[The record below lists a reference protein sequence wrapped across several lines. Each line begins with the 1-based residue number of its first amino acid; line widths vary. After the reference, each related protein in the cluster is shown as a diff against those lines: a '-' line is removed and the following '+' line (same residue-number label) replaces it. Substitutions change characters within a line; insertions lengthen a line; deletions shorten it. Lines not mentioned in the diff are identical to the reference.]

1 MAIDNVI
8 DPTNCN
14 PYSTA
19 SGDNKRA
26 CPKANMVDIKA
37 EIRRSLL
44 ISFVFSNPDD
54 NYKVLLSEGAKEIWE
69 IDYVKDGELKR
80 AAGKVRNFE
89 YWTNKHIG
97 LSTYSAN
104 GVIQRDEKIVV
115 KFDASIDFKNQ
126 LLSID
131 VRNIRGLKPAGVI
144 EDSELN
150 QDSSANFI
158 KVSKNAY
165 NFLKVAYPKE
175 YATLTKLDNNLNT
188 DDTEYTDYMFDGALA
203 LNELAPLNLAK
214 VKSANYMFR
223 DNQNLTQV
231 QLTTSENLASAKGM
245 FEGCSKLE
253 QVEIKTPGLQN
264 AEAMFKGCQAL
275 KALKLNVGSLTT
287 TKDMFKDA
295 TALSTLRLSGKLNT
309 GLDLTNCPLDEDS
322 VTSVLAAMSDNG
334 PDEDKQVRFRGATV
348 AGNLKAIADGA
359 ARAGWL
365 ISGLTYTA
373 TAEDKHDDKLGKD
386 IVNAY
391 ENGKKEEPK
400 HDEAQP
406 NKPEETHTEQ
416 PANPTTG
423 EEGTHTETPANPQPS
438 TGTTEGENT
447 SVTPAN
453 PTTGEGT
460 HTETPAPSTG
470 TTEETHTEQPANP
483 TNGEGTHTE
492 TPANPQ
498 PSTGETHTEAPSTG
512 NTQPATPTPGNTETT
527 HEGEELDPNF
537 MVDEYNGA
545 TGENK
550 PKPADQTGNTPAA
563 PTTGTEGTPAAPV
576 ASEETHTESPA
587 PAVGTTE
594 ETHTEQPSTGETHT
608 ESPVATT
615 GSETAPVVNT
625 ETHTESPAAPVASE
639 ETHTESPAVTTGS
652 ETTTPVAQPATGE
665 THTETSAAPTTGT
678 EGTPAVTPSTEAS
691 SATTTPVA
699 QPAAPATS
707 ETATPSPAAPPKASE
722 EEEEELDPNLM
733 LDAYNEGAN

>member
-144 EDSELN
+144 EDSELS
-150 QDSSANFI
+150 QDSAANFI

-175 YATLTKLDNNLNT
+175 FATLTKLDNNLNT

-264 AEAMFKGCQAL
+264 AEAMFKGCQSL

-334 PDEDKQVRFRGATV
+334 PDEDKEVRFRSATV

-359 ARAGWL
+359 ARAGWV

-391 ENGKKEEPK
+391 ENGKNEEPK

-406 NKPEETHTEQ
+406 NNPTTGETHIEQ

-423 EEGTHTETPANPQPS
+423 
-438 TGTTEGENT
+438 
-447 SVTPAN
+447 
-453 PTTGEGT
+453 
-460 HTETPAPSTG
+460 
-470 TTEETHTEQPANP
+470 
-483 TNGEGTHTE
+483 
-492 TPANPQ
+492 
-498 PSTGETHTEAPSTG
+498 
-512 NTQPATPTPGNTETT
+512 
-527 HEGEELDPNF
+527 
-537 MVDEYNGA
+537 
-545 TGENK
+545 
-550 PKPADQTGNTPAA
+550 
-563 PTTGTEGTPAAPV
+563 
-576 ASEETHTESPA
+576 
-587 PAVGTTE
+587 E

-608 ESPVATT
+608 ETPSTGTTEGEGSAVTPANPTNGTEGTPAVNTGSETHTEQPSTGTTEQPATGETAHTETPANPTTGNTETGTPAVNT
-615 GSETAPVVNT
+615 GSETAQPAAPTTGETHTEAPSTGTTEQPANPQPSTGNTEHHEDEELDPNFMVDAYNGAAENTPKPADQTGNTPAAPATGNTEQPAAPVVNQPT
-625 ETHTESPAAPVASE
+625 TGETHTESSAVTTGTETAQPAAPTTGTETAPVTNE
-639 ETHTESPAVTTGS
+639 ETHTESPA
-652 ETTTPVAQPATGE
+652 
-665 THTETSAAPTTGT
+665 TTGT
-678 EGTPAVTPSTEAS
+678 EGTPAVTTGTTEETHTEAS
-691 SATTTPVA
+691 SNTTTE
-699 QPAAPATS
+699 QPAAPVANEETHTEVPSTGSTEEAHTESPAPAVTTGS
-707 ETATPSPAAPPKASE
+707 ETAPVARNS
-722 EEEEELDPNLM
+722 
-733 LDAYNEGAN
+733 Y

>member
-144 EDSELN
+144 EDSELS
-150 QDSSANFI
+150 QDSAANFI

-175 YATLTKLDNNLNT
+175 YSTMTKLDNTLNT

-203 LNELAPLNLAK
+203 LNELAPLNMKK

-223 DNQNLTQV
+223 DNQNLRQV
-231 QLTTSENLASAKGM
+231 QLTTSDALASTKGM

-253 QVEIKTPGLQN
+253 QVEISTHGVQN

-275 KALKLNVGSLTT
+275 KALKLDVSSLTT
-287 TKDMFKDA
+287 TKEMFKDT
-295 TALSTLRLSGKLNT
+295 TALSTLRVTGKLNT
-309 GLDLTNCPLDEDS
+309 GVDLSNCPLDQDS
-322 VTSVLAAMSDNG
+322 IASVLAALNDNG
-334 PDEDKQVRFRGATV
+334 PDEDKEVRFRNETV
-348 AGNLKAIADGA
+348 AGTLKATFDGA
-359 ARAGWL
+359 TTAGWV
-365 ISGLTYTA
+365 ISGLTFTE
-373 TAEDKHDDKLGKD
+373 THEDKEDENLGKD
-386 IVNAY
+386 LVDAY
-391 ENGKKEEPK
+391 EDGRDNGPTHEET
-400 HDEAQP
+400 HTETP
-406 NKPEETHTEQ
+406 NNSETHTEQ
-416 PANPTTG
+416 PATPGTTETHETSTVTPVEPTH
-423 EEGTHTETPANPQPS
+423 EETHTEAPAPSTEEHHEATPS
-438 TGTTEGENT
+438 TGETT
-447 SVTPAN
+447 VT
-453 PTTGEGT
+453 
-460 HTETPAPSTG
+460 TG
-470 TTEETHTEQPANP
+470 TTEETHNVEPA
-483 TNGEGTHTE
+483 H
-492 TPANPQ
+492 
-498 PSTGETHTEAPSTG
+498 
-512 NTQPATPTPGNTETT
+512 
-527 HEGEELDPNF
+527 
-537 MVDEYNGA
+537 
-545 TGENK
+545 
-550 PKPADQTGNTPAA
+550 
-563 PTTGTEGTPAAPV
+563 
-576 ASEETHTESPA
+576 EETHTETAPATPSTSESTVTTEHPATTGETEAHNAEPAHEEAHTEAPATTGETVTVTPSTSETTVTPA
-587 PAVGTTE
+587 PATHEEATVATPSTETTTVTTPETAPVAGTTE
-594 ETHTEQPSTGETHT
+594 ETHTAE
-608 ESPVATT
+608 
-615 GSETAPVVNT
+615 
-625 ETHTESPAAPVASE
+625 PAHE
-639 ETHTESPAVTTGS
+639 ETHTEA
-652 ETTTPVAQPATGE
+652 TP
-665 THTETSAAPTTGT
+665 
-678 EGTPAVTPSTEAS
+678 
-691 SATTTPVA
+691 A
-699 QPAAPATS
+699 QPAAPATTENTAS
-707 ETATPSPAAPPKASE
+707 STATNSE
-722 EEEEELDPNLM
+722 NEEELDPNMM

>member
-144 EDSELN
+144 EDSELK
-150 QDSSANFI
+150 QDSEANFI

-175 YATLTKLDNNLNT
+175 YSTMTKLDNTLNT

-203 LNELAPLNLAK
+203 LNELAPLNMKK

-223 DNQNLTQV
+223 DNQNLRQV
-231 QLTTSENLASAKGM
+231 QLTTSDALASTKGM

-253 QVEIKTPGLQN
+253 QVEISTHGVQN

-275 KALKLNVGSLTT
+275 KALKLDVSSLTT
-287 TKDMFKDA
+287 TKEMFKDA
-295 TALSTLRLSGKLNT
+295 TALGTLRFTGKLNT
-309 GLDLTNCPLDEDS
+309 GIDLTNCPLDQDS
-322 VTSVLAAMSDNG
+322 IASVLNSLNDNG
-334 PDEDKQVRFRGATV
+334 PDEDKEVRFRNETV
-348 AGNLKAIADGA
+348 AGTLKATFDGA
-359 ARAGWL
+359 TTAGWV
-365 ISGLTYTA
+365 ISGLTFTETHA
-373 TAEDKHDDKLGKD
+373 DKEDENLGKD
-386 IVNAY
+386 LVDAY
-391 ENGKKEEPK
+391 EDGRDNGPT
-400 HDEAQP
+400 H
-406 NKPEETHTEQ
+406 EETHTEV
-416 PANPTTG
+416 
-423 EEGTHTETPANPQPS
+423 TPAPEEHHEATPS
-438 TGTTEGENT
+438 TGETT
-447 SVTPAN
+447 VTPA
-453 PTTGEGT
+453 PATHEEAHTEQPAAPATEEHHEATPSTGET
-460 HTETPAPSTG
+460 TVTTG
-470 TTEETHTEQPANP
+470 TTEETHTAEPAH
-483 TNGEGTHTE
+483 EEAHTE
-492 TPANPQ
+492 TAPAT
-498 PSTGETHTEAPSTG
+498 PSTSESTVTTEHPATTGETETHTAEPAHEETHTEAP
-512 NTQPATPTPGNTETT
+512 AT
-527 HEGEELDPNF
+527 
-537 MVDEYNGA
+537 
-545 TGENK
+545 TGETV
-550 PKPADQTGNTPAA
+550 AVTPS
-563 PTTGTEGTPAAPV
+563 T
-576 ASEETHTESPA
+576 SETHTEQPA
-587 PAVGTTE
+587 PVTHEETTVATTTPAATPSTGETTTVTTPETAPVAGTTE
-594 ETHTEQPSTGETHT
+594 ETHTAE
-608 ESPVATT
+608 
-615 GSETAPVVNT
+615 
-625 ETHTESPAAPVASE
+625 PAHE
-639 ETHTESPAVTTGS
+639 ETHTEA
-652 ETTTPVAQPATGE
+652 TP
-665 THTETSAAPTTGT
+665 
-678 EGTPAVTPSTEAS
+678 
-691 SATTTPVA
+691 A
-699 QPAAPATS
+699 QPAAPATTENTASSTAANS
-707 ETATPSPAAPPKASE
+707 ES
-722 EEEEELDPNLM
+722 EEELDPNMM

>member
-144 EDSELN
+144 EDSELS
-150 QDSSANFI
+150 QDSAANFI

-175 YATLTKLDNNLNT
+175 YSTMTKLDNTLNT

-203 LNELAPLNLAK
+203 LNELAPLNLKK

-223 DNQNLTQV
+223 DNQNLRQI
-231 QLTTSENLASAKGM
+231 QLTTSDALASTKGM

-253 QVEIKTPGLQN
+253 QVEISTHGVQN

-275 KALKLNVGSLTT
+275 KALKLDVSSLTT
-287 TKDMFKDA
+287 TKEMFKDA
-295 TALSTLRLSGKLNT
+295 TALATLRFTGKLNT
-309 GLDLTNCPLDEDS
+309 GLDLSNCPLDQDS
-322 VTSVLAAMSDNG
+322 IASVLNSLNDNG
-334 PDEDKQVRFRGATV
+334 PDEDKEVRFRNETV
-348 AGNLKAIADGA
+348 AGTLKATFDGA
-359 ARAGWL
+359 TTAGWV
-365 ISGLTYTA
+365 ISGLTFTETHA
-373 TAEDKHDDKLGKD
+373 DKEDENLGKD
-386 IVNAY
+386 LVDAY
-391 ENGKKEEPK
+391 EDGRDNGPTHEET
-400 HDEAQP
+400 HTETP
-406 NKPEETHTEQ
+406 NNSETHTEQ
-416 PANPTTG
+416 PATPGTTETHETSTVTPVEPTH
-423 EEGTHTETPANPQPS
+423 EETHTAEPTHEETHTEVTPAPEEHHEATPS
-438 TGTTEGENT
+438 TGETT
-447 SVTPAN
+447 VT
-453 PTTGEGT
+453 
-460 HTETPAPSTG
+460 TG
-470 TTEETHTEQPANP
+470 TTEETHNVEPA
-483 TNGEGTHTE
+483 H
-492 TPANPQ
+492 
-498 PSTGETHTEAPSTG
+498 
-512 NTQPATPTPGNTETT
+512 
-527 HEGEELDPNF
+527 
-537 MVDEYNGA
+537 
-545 TGENK
+545 
-550 PKPADQTGNTPAA
+550 
-563 PTTGTEGTPAAPV
+563 
-576 ASEETHTESPA
+576 EETHTETAPATPSTSESTVTTEHPATTGETEAHTAEPAHEETHTEVTPA
-587 PAVGTTE
+587 PATTGE
-594 ETHTEQPSTGETHT
+594 TVTVTPSTSETHTEQP
-608 ESPVATT
+608 
-615 GSETAPVVNT
+615 APVT
-625 ETHTESPAAPVASE
+625 HEETTVASTTPAATPS
-639 ETHTESPAVTTGS
+639 T
-652 ETTTPVAQPATGE
+652 ETTTVTTPE
-665 THTETSAAPTTGT
+665 TAPTTG
-678 EGTPAVTPSTEAS
+678 ATEAHTE
-691 SATTTPVA
+691 ATPV
-699 QPAAPATS
+699 QPAAPATTGNTAS
-707 ETATPSPAAPPKASE
+707 STATNSE
-722 EEEEELDPNLM
+722 SEEELDPNMM

>member
-144 EDSELN
+144 EDSELS
-150 QDSSANFI
+150 QDSAANFI

-175 YATLTKLDNNLNT
+175 YSTMTKLDNTLNT

-203 LNELAPLNLAK
+203 LNELAPLNMKK

-223 DNQNLTQV
+223 DNQNLRQV
-231 QLTTSENLASAKGM
+231 QLTTSDALASTKGM

-253 QVEIKTPGLQN
+253 QVEISTHGVQN

-275 KALKLNVGSLTT
+275 KALKLDVSSLTT
-287 TKDMFKDA
+287 TKEMFKDT
-295 TALSTLRLSGKLNT
+295 TALATLRVTGKLNT
-309 GLDLTNCPLDEDS
+309 GIDLTNCPLDQDS
-322 VTSVLAAMSDNG
+322 IASVLNSLNDNG
-334 PDEDKQVRFRGATV
+334 PDEDKEVRFRNETV
-348 AGNLKAIADGA
+348 AGTLKATFDGA
-359 ARAGWL
+359 TTAGWV
-365 ISGLTYTA
+365 ISGLTFTETHA
-373 TAEDKHDDKLGKD
+373 DKEDENLGKD
-386 IVNAY
+386 LVDAY
-391 ENGKKEEPK
+391 EDGRDNGPTHEETHTETPNNSET
-400 HDEAQP
+400 HTEQPATPGTTETHETSTVTPVEPAHEETHTAEPTHEETHTEVTPAPSTEEHHEATP
-406 NKPEETHTEQ
+406 STGETTVTTGTTEETHTAEPAHEETHTETAPATPSTSESTVTPAPTHEETHTEQ
-416 PANPTTG
+416 PATTG
-423 EEGTHTETPANPQPS
+423 ETETHTAEPTHEETHTEAPATTGETVAVTPS
-438 TGTTEGENT
+438 TSETT
-447 SVTPAN
+447 VTPAPATHEEATVATTT
-453 PTTGEGT
+453 PTATPS
-460 HTETPAPSTG
+460 TETTTVTTPETVPTAG
-470 TTEETHTEQPANP
+470 TTEETHTA
-483 TNGEGTHTE
+483 
-492 TPANPQ
+492 
-498 PSTGETHTEAPSTG
+498 APVTTG
-512 NTQPATPTPGNTETT
+512 NTASSTATN
-527 HEGEELDPNF
+527 
-537 MVDEYNGA
+537 
-545 TGENK
+545 
-550 PKPADQTGNTPAA
+550 
-563 PTTGTEGTPAAPV
+563 
-576 ASEETHTESPA
+576 
-587 PAVGTTE
+587 
-594 ETHTEQPSTGETHT
+594 
-608 ESPVATT
+608 
-615 GSETAPVVNT
+615 SET
-625 ETHTESPAAPVASE
+625 
-639 ETHTESPAVTTGS
+639 
-652 ETTTPVAQPATGE
+652 
-665 THTETSAAPTTGT
+665 
-678 EGTPAVTPSTEAS
+678 
-691 SATTTPVA
+691 
-699 QPAAPATS
+699 
-707 ETATPSPAAPPKASE
+707 
-722 EEEEELDPNLM
+722 EEELDPNMM

>member
-144 EDSELN
+144 EDSELS
-150 QDSSANFI
+150 QDSAANFI

-175 YATLTKLDNNLNT
+175 YSTMTKLDNTLNT

-203 LNELAPLNLAK
+203 LNELAPLNMKK

-223 DNQNLTQV
+223 DNQNLRQV
-231 QLTTSENLASAKGM
+231 QLTTSDALASTKGM

-253 QVEIKTPGLQN
+253 QVEISTHGVQN

-275 KALKLNVGSLTT
+275 KALKLDVSSLTT
-287 TKDMFKDA
+287 TKEMFKDT
-295 TALSTLRLSGKLNT
+295 TALGTLRVTGKLNT
-309 GLDLTNCPLDEDS
+309 GIDLSNCPLDQDS
-322 VTSVLAAMSDNG
+322 IASVLNSLNDNG
-334 PDEDKQVRFRGATV
+334 PDEDKEVRFRNETV
-348 AGNLKAIADGA
+348 AGTLKATFDGA
-359 ARAGWL
+359 TTAGWV
-365 ISGLTYTA
+365 ISGLTFTETHA
-373 TAEDKHDDKLGKD
+373 DKEDENLGKD
-386 IVNAY
+386 LVDAY
-391 ENGKKEEPK
+391 EDGRDNGPTHEET
-400 HDEAQP
+400 HTETP
-406 NKPEETHTEQ
+406 NNSETHTEQ
-416 PANPTTG
+416 PATPGTTETHETSTVTPVEPAHEETHTAEPTHEETHTEAPATTG
-423 EEGTHTETPANPQPS
+423 ETVAVTPSTSETHTEQPAPATHEETTVATTTPAATPS
-438 TGTTEGENT
+438 TETTT
-447 SVTPAN
+447 VTTP
-453 PTTGEGT
+453 
-460 HTETPAPSTG
+460 ETAPVAG
-470 TTEETHTEQPANP
+470 TTEETHTAELAH
-483 TNGEGTHTE
+483 E
-492 TPANPQ
+492 
-498 PSTGETHTEAPSTG
+498 ETHTEA
-512 NTQPATPTPGNTETT
+512 TPT
-527 HEGEELDPNF
+527 
-537 MVDEYNGA
+537 
-545 TGENK
+545 
-550 PKPADQTGNTPAA
+550 
-563 PTTGTEGTPAAPV
+563 
-576 ASEETHTESPA
+576 
-587 PAVGTTE
+587 
-594 ETHTEQPSTGETHT
+594 
-608 ESPVATT
+608 
-615 GSETAPVVNT
+615 
-625 ETHTESPAAPVASE
+625 
-639 ETHTESPAVTTGS
+639 
-652 ETTTPVAQPATGE
+652 
-665 THTETSAAPTTGT
+665 
-678 EGTPAVTPSTEAS
+678 
-691 SATTTPVA
+691 
-699 QPAAPATS
+699 QPAAPATTENTAS
-707 ETATPSPAAPPKASE
+707 STATNSE
-722 EEEEELDPNLM
+722 SEEELDPNMM

>member
-144 EDSELN
+144 EDSELS
-150 QDSSANFI
+150 QDSAANFI

-175 YATLTKLDNNLNT
+175 YSTMTKLDNTLNT

-203 LNELAPLNLAK
+203 LNELAPLNMKK

-223 DNQNLTQV
+223 DNQNLRQV
-231 QLTTSENLASAKGM
+231 QLTTSDVLASTKGM

-253 QVEIKTPGLQN
+253 QVEINTHGVQN

-275 KALKLNVGSLTT
+275 KALKLDVSSLTT
-287 TKDMFKDA
+287 TKEMFKDT
-295 TALSTLRLSGKLNT
+295 TALGTLRFTGKLNT
-309 GLDLTNCPLDEDS
+309 GLDLTNCPLDQDS
-322 VTSVLAAMSDNG
+322 IASVLNSLNDNG
-334 PDEDKQVRFRGATV
+334 PDEDKEVRFRNETV
-348 AGNLKAIADGA
+348 AGTLKATFDGA
-359 ARAGWL
+359 TTAGWV
-365 ISGLTYTA
+365 ISGLTFTETHA
-373 TAEDKHDDKLGKD
+373 DKEDENLGKD
-386 IVNAY
+386 LVDAY
-391 ENGKKEEPK
+391 EDGRDNGPTHEET
-400 HDEAQP
+400 HTETP
-406 NKPEETHTEQ
+406 NNSETHTEQ
-416 PANPTTG
+416 PA
-423 EEGTHTETPANPQPS
+423 TP
-438 TGTTEGENT
+438 GTTETHET
-447 SVTPAN
+447 STVTPVE
-453 PTTGEGT
+453 PTHEETHTAEPTHEET
-460 HTETPAPSTG
+460 HTETPAPSTEEHHEATPSTGETTVTPAPATHEEAHTEQPAAPATEEHHEATPSTGETTVTTG
-470 TTEETHTEQPANP
+470 TTEETHTAEP
-483 TNGEGTHTE
+483 THEETHTE
-492 TPANPQ
+492 VTPAPAT
-498 PSTGETHTEAPSTG
+498 TGETHTAE
-512 NTQPATPTPGNTETT
+512 PA
-527 HEGEELDPNF
+527 H
-537 MVDEYNGA
+537 
-545 TGENK
+545 
-550 PKPADQTGNTPAA
+550 
-563 PTTGTEGTPAAPV
+563 
-576 ASEETHTESPA
+576 EETHTE
-587 PAVGTTE
+587 
-594 ETHTEQPSTGETHT
+594 
-608 ESPVATT
+608 AT
-615 GSETAPVVNT
+615 P
-625 ETHTESPAAPVASE
+625 
-639 ETHTESPAVTTGS
+639 
-652 ETTTPVAQPATGE
+652 
-665 THTETSAAPTTGT
+665 
-678 EGTPAVTPSTEAS
+678 
-691 SATTTPVA
+691 A
-699 QPAAPATS
+699 QPAAPATTGNTASSTATNS
-707 ETATPSPAAPPKASE
+707 ET
-722 EEEEELDPNLM
+722 EEELDPNMM

>member
-144 EDSELN
+144 EDSELK
-150 QDSSANFI
+150 QDSEANFI

-175 YATLTKLDNNLNT
+175 YSTMTKLDNTLNT

-203 LNELAPLNLAK
+203 LNELAPLNMKK

-223 DNQNLTQV
+223 DNQNLRQV
-231 QLTTSENLASAKGM
+231 QLTTSDALASTKGM

-253 QVEIKTPGLQN
+253 QVEISTPGVQN

-275 KALKLNVGSLTT
+275 KALKLDVSSLTT
-287 TKDMFKDA
+287 TKEMFKDA
-295 TALSTLRLSGKLNT
+295 TALATLRVTGKLNT
-309 GLDLTNCPLDEDS
+309 GIDLTNCPLDQDS
-322 VTSVLAAMSDNG
+322 IASVLNSLNDNG
-334 PDEDKQVRFRGATV
+334 PDEDKEVRFRNETV
-348 AGNLKAIADGA
+348 AGTLKATFDGA
-359 ARAGWL
+359 TTAGWV
-365 ISGLTYTA
+365 ISGLTFTETHA
-373 TAEDKHDDKLGKD
+373 DKEDENLGKD
-386 IVNAY
+386 LVDAY
-391 ENGKKEEPK
+391 EDGRDNGPTHEET
-400 HDEAQP
+400 HTETP
-406 NKPEETHTEQ
+406 NNSETHTEQ
-416 PANPTTG
+416 PA
-423 EEGTHTETPANPQPS
+423 TP
-438 TGTTEGENT
+438 GTTETHET
-447 SVTPAN
+447 STVTPA
-453 PTTGEGT
+453 E
-460 HTETPAPSTG
+460 PAH
-470 TTEETHTEQPANP
+470 E
-483 TNGEGTHTE
+483 
-492 TPANPQ
+492 
-498 PSTGETHTEAPSTG
+498 ETHTEAPST
-512 NTQPATPTPGNTETT
+512 
-527 HEGEELDPNF
+527 
-537 MVDEYNGA
+537 
-545 TGENK
+545 
-550 PKPADQTGNTPAA
+550 
-563 PTTGTEGTPAAPV
+563 
-576 ASEETHTESPA
+576 SETHTEQPAATGTTEEHHETTPSTSETTVTPA
-587 PAVGTTE
+587 PATGETTGTTETHTEATPAQPATGETVTVTPSTSETTVTPAPATHEETTVATTTPAATPSTETTTVTTPETAPVAGTTE
-594 ETHTEQPSTGETHT
+594 ETHTAE
-608 ESPVATT
+608 
-615 GSETAPVVNT
+615 
-625 ETHTESPAAPVASE
+625 PAHE
-639 ETHTESPAVTTGS
+639 ETHTEA
-652 ETTTPVAQPATGE
+652 TP
-665 THTETSAAPTTGT
+665 
-678 EGTPAVTPSTEAS
+678 
-691 SATTTPVA
+691 A
-699 QPAAPATS
+699 QPAAPATTGNTASSTATNS
-707 ETATPSPAAPPKASE
+707 ET
-722 EEEEELDPNLM
+722 EEELDPNMM

>member
-144 EDSELN
+144 EDSELS
-150 QDSSANFI
+150 QDSAANFI

-175 YATLTKLDNNLNT
+175 YSTMTKLDNTLNT

-203 LNELAPLNLAK
+203 LNELAPLNMKK

-223 DNQNLTQV
+223 DNQNLRQV
-231 QLTTSENLASAKGM
+231 QLTTSDALASTKGM

-253 QVEIKTPGLQN
+253 QVEISTHGVQN

-275 KALKLNVGSLTT
+275 KALKLDVSSLTT
-287 TKDMFKDA
+287 TKEMFKDT
-295 TALSTLRLSGKLNT
+295 TALGTLRFTGKLNT
-309 GLDLTNCPLDEDS
+309 GIDLSNCPLDQDS
-322 VTSVLAAMSDNG
+322 IASVLNSLNDNG
-334 PDEDKQVRFRGATV
+334 PDEDKEVRFRNETV
-348 AGNLKAIADGA
+348 AGTLKATFDGA
-359 ARAGWL
+359 TTAGWV
-365 ISGLTYTA
+365 ISGLTFTETHA
-373 TAEDKHDDKLGKD
+373 DKEDENLGKD
-386 IVNAY
+386 LVDAY
-391 ENGKKEEPK
+391 EDGRDNGPT
-400 HDEAQP
+400 H
-406 NKPEETHTEQ
+406 EETHTET
-416 PANPTTG
+416 PNNS
-423 EEGTHTETPANPQPS
+423 ETHTEPPAT
-438 TGTTEGENT
+438 TGTTETHET
-447 SVTPAN
+447 STVTPVEPTHEETHTEVTPA
-453 PTTGEGT
+453 PEEHHEATPSTSETTV
-460 HTETPAPSTG
+460 TPAPATHEEAHTEQPAAPATEEHHEATPSTGETTVTTG
-470 TTEETHTEQPANP
+470 TTEETHTAEPAH
-483 TNGEGTHTE
+483 EETHTE
-492 TPANPQ
+492 TAPVT
-498 PSTGETHTEAPSTG
+498 PSTSESTVTTEHPATTSETETHTAEPTHEETHTEAPATTGETVTVTPSTSE
-512 NTQPATPTPGNTETT
+512 TTVTPAPATHEEPTVATTTPAATPSTETT
-527 HEGEELDPNF
+527 T
-537 MVDEYNGA
+537 V
-545 TGENK
+545 T
-550 PKPADQTGNTPAA
+550 TPE
-563 PTTGTEGTPAAPV
+563 TAPV
-576 ASEETHTESPA
+576 A
-587 PAVGTTE
+587 GTTE
-594 ETHTEQPSTGETHT
+594 ETHTAE
-608 ESPVATT
+608 
-615 GSETAPVVNT
+615 
-625 ETHTESPAAPVASE
+625 PAHE
-639 ETHTESPAVTTGS
+639 ETP
-652 ETTTPVAQPATGE
+652 AQPAT
-665 THTETSAAPTTGT
+665 TGNT
-678 EGTPAVTPSTEAS
+678 AS
-691 SATTTPVA
+691 S
-699 QPAAPATS
+699 
-707 ETATPSPAAPPKASE
+707 TATNSE
-722 EEEEELDPNLM
+722 SEEELDPNMM

>member
-144 EDSELN
+144 EDSELK
-150 QDSSANFI
+150 QDSAANFI

-175 YATLTKLDNNLNT
+175 YSTMTKLDNTLNT

-203 LNELAPLNLAK
+203 LNELAPLNMKK

-223 DNQNLTQV
+223 DNQNLRQV
-231 QLTTSENLASAKGM
+231 QLTTSDALASTKGM

-253 QVEIKTPGLQN
+253 QVEISTHGVQN

-275 KALKLNVGSLTT
+275 KALKLDVSSLTT
-287 TKDMFKDA
+287 TKEMFKDA
-295 TALSTLRLSGKLNT
+295 TALATLRFTGKLNT
-309 GLDLTNCPLDEDS
+309 GLDLTNCPLDQDS
-322 VTSVLAAMSDNG
+322 IASVLNSLNDNG
-334 PDEDKQVRFRGATV
+334 PDEDKEVRFRNETV
-348 AGNLKAIADGA
+348 AGTLKATFDGA
-359 ARAGWL
+359 TTAGWV
-365 ISGLTYTA
+365 ISGLTFTETHA
-373 TAEDKHDDKLGKD
+373 DKEDENLGKD
-386 IVNAY
+386 LVDAY
-391 ENGKKEEPK
+391 EDGRDNGPTHEET
-400 HDEAQP
+400 HTETP
-406 NKPEETHTEQ
+406 NNSETHTEQ
-416 PANPTTG
+416 PATPGTTETHETSTVNPAEPAH
-423 EEGTHTETPANPQPS
+423 EETHTEVN
-438 TGTTEGENT
+438 
-447 SVTPAN
+447 
-453 PTTGEGT
+453 
-460 HTETPAPSTG
+460 PAP
-470 TTEETHTEQPANP
+470 ETHTEQPAAP
-483 TNGEGTHTE
+483 TTGETTGTTE
-492 TPANPQ
+492 EHHEAEPTHE
-498 PSTGETHTEAPSTG
+498 ETHTEAPSTSE
-512 NTQPATPTPGNTETT
+512 TTITPAQPATGEGTTTEQ
-527 HEGEELDPNF
+527 PA
-537 MVDEYNGA
+537 A
-545 TGENK
+545 TGTTEEHHEAN
-550 PKPADQTGNTPAA
+550 PSTSETVTPA
-563 PTTGTEGTPAAPV
+563 PTTGETTGTT
-576 ASEETHTESPA
+576 ETHTETTPA
-587 PAVGTTE
+587 QPTTGETVAVTPSTSETVTPAHATHEETTVASTTPAATPSTETTTVTTPETAPVAGTTE
-594 ETHTEQPSTGETHT
+594 ETHTAE
-608 ESPVATT
+608 
-615 GSETAPVVNT
+615 
-625 ETHTESPAAPVASE
+625 PAHE
-639 ETHTESPAVTTGS
+639 ETHTE
-652 ETTTPVAQPATGE
+652 
-665 THTETSAAPTTGT
+665 
-678 EGTPAVTPSTEAS
+678 VTP
-691 SATTTPVA
+691 A
-699 QPAAPATS
+699 QPAAPATTGNTASSTATNS
-707 ETATPSPAAPPKASE
+707 ET
-722 EEEEELDPNLM
+722 EEELDPNMM

>member
-144 EDSELN
+144 EDSELS
-150 QDSSANFI
+150 QDSAANFI

-175 YATLTKLDNNLNT
+175 YSTMTKLDNTLNT

-203 LNELAPLNLAK
+203 LNELAPLNMKK

-223 DNQNLTQV
+223 DNQNLRQV
-231 QLTTSENLASAKGM
+231 QLTTSDALASTKGM

-253 QVEIKTPGLQN
+253 QVEISTHGVQN

-275 KALKLNVGSLTT
+275 KALKLDVSSLTT
-287 TKDMFKDA
+287 TKEMFKDA
-295 TALSTLRLSGKLNT
+295 TALATLRVTGKLNT
-309 GLDLTNCPLDEDS
+309 GIDLSNCPLDQDS
-322 VTSVLAAMSDNG
+322 IASVLNSLNDNG
-334 PDEDKQVRFRGATV
+334 PDEDKEVRFRNETV
-348 AGNLKAIADGA
+348 AGTLKATFDGA
-359 ARAGWL
+359 TTAGWV
-365 ISGLTYTA
+365 ISGLTFTETHA
-373 TAEDKHDDKLGKD
+373 DKEDENLGKD
-386 IVNAY
+386 LVDAY
-391 ENGKKEEPK
+391 EDGRDNGPTHEET
-400 HDEAQP
+400 HTETP
-406 NKPEETHTEQ
+406 NNSETHTEQ
-416 PANPTTG
+416 PATPGTTETHETSTVTPVEPAH
-423 EEGTHTETPANPQPS
+423 EETHTAEPTHEEAHTEQPAAPATEEHHEATPS
-438 TGTTEGENT
+438 TGETT
-447 SVTPAN
+447 VTPA
-453 PTTGEGT
+453 PATHEEAHTEQPAAPATEEHHEATPSTGET
-460 HTETPAPSTG
+460 TVTTG
-470 TTEETHTEQPANP
+470 TTEETHTAEP
-483 TNGEGTHTE
+483 THEEAHTE
-492 TPANPQ
+492 TAPAT
-498 PSTGETHTEAPSTG
+498 PSTSESTVTTEHPATTGETEAHTAE
-512 NTQPATPTPGNTETT
+512 PA
-527 HEGEELDPNF
+527 H
-537 MVDEYNGA
+537 
-545 TGENK
+545 
-550 PKPADQTGNTPAA
+550 
-563 PTTGTEGTPAAPV
+563 
-576 ASEETHTESPA
+576 EETHTE
-587 PAVGTTE
+587 
-594 ETHTEQPSTGETHT
+594 
-608 ESPVATT
+608 
-615 GSETAPVVNT
+615 
-625 ETHTESPAAPVASE
+625 
-639 ETHTESPAVTTGS
+639 
-652 ETTTPVAQPATGE
+652 
-665 THTETSAAPTTGT
+665 
-678 EGTPAVTPSTEAS
+678 VTPT
-691 SATTTPVA
+691 
-699 QPAAPATS
+699 QLAAPATTGNTAS
-707 ETATPSPAAPPKASE
+707 STATNSE
-722 EEEEELDPNLM
+722 SEEELDPNMM

>member
-144 EDSELN
+144 EDSELS
-150 QDSSANFI
+150 QDSAANFI

-175 YATLTKLDNNLNT
+175 YSTMTKLDNTLNT

-203 LNELAPLNLAK
+203 LNELAPLNMKK

-223 DNQNLTQV
+223 DNQNLRQV
-231 QLTTSENLASAKGM
+231 QLTTSDALASTKGM

-253 QVEIKTPGLQN
+253 QVEISTHGVQN

-275 KALKLNVGSLTT
+275 KALKLDVSSLTT
-287 TKDMFKDA
+287 TKEMFKDT
-295 TALSTLRLSGKLNT
+295 TALGTLRFTGKLNT
-309 GLDLTNCPLDEDS
+309 GLDLSNCPLDQDS
-322 VTSVLAAMSDNG
+322 IASVLNSLNDNG
-334 PDEDKQVRFRGATV
+334 PDEDKEVRFRNETV
-348 AGNLKAIADGA
+348 AGTLKATFDGA
-359 ARAGWL
+359 TTAGWV
-365 ISGLTYTA
+365 ISGLTFTETHA
-373 TAEDKHDDKLGKD
+373 DKEDENLGKD
-386 IVNAY
+386 LVDAY
-391 ENGKKEEPK
+391 EDGRDNGPTHEET
-400 HDEAQP
+400 HTETP
-406 NKPEETHTEQ
+406 NNSETHTEQ
-416 PANPTTG
+416 PATPGTTETHETSTVTPVEPAH
-423 EEGTHTETPANPQPS
+423 EEAHTEQPAAPATEEHHEATPS
-438 TGTTEGENT
+438 TGETT
-447 SVTPAN
+447 VT
-453 PTTGEGT
+453 
-460 HTETPAPSTG
+460 TG
-470 TTEETHTEQPANP
+470 TTEETHTAEPAH
-483 TNGEGTHTE
+483 EEAHTE
-492 TPANPQ
+492 TAPAT
-498 PSTGETHTEAPSTG
+498 PSTSESTVTTEHPATTGETEAHTAEPTHEETHTEAP
-512 NTQPATPTPGNTETT
+512 AT
-527 HEGEELDPNF
+527 
-537 MVDEYNGA
+537 
-545 TGENK
+545 TGETV
-550 PKPADQTGNTPAA
+550 AVTPS
-563 PTTGTEGTPAAPV
+563 T
-576 ASEETHTESPA
+576 SETHTEQPA
-587 PAVGTTE
+587 PATHEEATVATTTPAATPSTETTTVTTPETAPVAGTTE
-594 ETHTEQPSTGETHT
+594 ETHTAE
-608 ESPVATT
+608 
-615 GSETAPVVNT
+615 
-625 ETHTESPAAPVASE
+625 PAHE
-639 ETHTESPAVTTGS
+639 ETHTE
-652 ETTTPVAQPATGE
+652 
-665 THTETSAAPTTGT
+665 
-678 EGTPAVTPSTEAS
+678 VTP
-691 SATTTPVA
+691 A
-699 QPAAPATS
+699 QPAAPATTENTAS
-707 ETATPSPAAPPKASE
+707 STATNSE
-722 EEEEELDPNLM
+722 SEEELDPNMM

>member
-144 EDSELN
+144 EDSELS
-150 QDSSANFI
+150 QDSAANFI

-175 YATLTKLDNNLNT
+175 YSTMTKLDNTLNT

-203 LNELAPLNLAK
+203 LNELAPLNMKK

-223 DNQNLTQV
+223 DNQNLRQV
-231 QLTTSENLASAKGM
+231 QLTTSDALASTKGM

-253 QVEIKTPGLQN
+253 QVEISTHGVQN

-275 KALKLNVGSLTT
+275 KALKLDVSSLTT
-287 TKDMFKDA
+287 TKEMFKDT
-295 TALSTLRLSGKLNT
+295 TALGTLRVTGKLNT
-309 GLDLTNCPLDEDS
+309 GVDLSNCPLDQDS
-322 VTSVLAAMSDNG
+322 ITSVLAALNDNG
-334 PDEDKQVRFRGATV
+334 PDEDKEVRFRNETV
-348 AGNLKAIADGA
+348 AGTLKATFDGA
-359 ARAGWL
+359 TTAGWV
-365 ISGLTYTA
+365 ISGLTFTE
-373 TAEDKHDDKLGKD
+373 THEDKEDENLGKD
-386 IVNAY
+386 LVDAY
-391 ENGKKEEPK
+391 EDGRDNGPTHEET
-400 HDEAQP
+400 HTETP
-406 NKPEETHTEQ
+406 NNSETHTEQ
-416 PANPTTG
+416 PATPGTTETHETSTVTPVEPTH
-423 EEGTHTETPANPQPS
+423 EETHTEAPAPSTEEHHESTPS
-438 TGTTEGENT
+438 TGETT
-447 SVTPAN
+447 VT
-453 PTTGEGT
+453 
-460 HTETPAPSTG
+460 TG
-470 TTEETHTEQPANP
+470 TTEETHTAEPAH
-483 TNGEGTHTE
+483 EETHTE
-492 TPANPQ
+492 TAPAT
-498 PSTGETHTEAPSTG
+498 PSTGESTVTTEHPATTGETEAHTAEPTHEETHTEAT
-512 NTQPATPTPGNTETT
+512 
-527 HEGEELDPNF
+527 
-537 MVDEYNGA
+537 
-545 TGENK
+545 
-550 PKPADQTGNTPAA
+550 
-563 PTTGTEGTPAAPV
+563 
-576 ASEETHTESPA
+576 PA
-587 PAVGTTE
+587 PATTGE
-594 ETHTEQPSTGETHT
+594 TVTVTPSTSETHTEQPAPATHEEST
-608 ESPVATT
+608 VATT
-615 GSETAPVVNT
+615 TPAATPSTETTTVTTHETA
-625 ETHTESPAAPVASE
+625 HE
-639 ETHTESPAVTTGS
+639 ETHTEA
-652 ETTTPVAQPATGE
+652 TP
-665 THTETSAAPTTGT
+665 
-678 EGTPAVTPSTEAS
+678 
-691 SATTTPVA
+691 A
-699 QPAAPATS
+699 QPAAPATTGNTAS
-707 ETATPSPAAPPKASE
+707 STATNSE
-722 EEEEELDPNLM
+722 SEEELDPNMM

>member
-144 EDSELN
+144 EDSELK
-150 QDSSANFI
+150 QDSAANFI

-175 YATLTKLDNNLNT
+175 YATMTKLDNTLNT

-203 LNELAPLNLAK
+203 LNELAPLNLKK

-223 DNQNLTQV
+223 DNQNLRQV
-231 QLTTSENLASAKGM
+231 QLTTSDALASTKGM

-253 QVEIKTPGLQN
+253 QVEISTHGVQN

-275 KALKLNVGSLTT
+275 KALKLDVSSLTT
-287 TKDMFKDA
+287 TKEMFKDT
-295 TALSTLRLSGKLNT
+295 TALGTLRFTGKLNT
-309 GLDLTNCPLDEDS
+309 GLDLTNCPLDQDS
-322 VTSVLAAMSDNG
+322 IASVLNSLNDNG
-334 PDEDKQVRFRGATV
+334 PDEDKEVRFRNETV
-348 AGNLKAIADGA
+348 AGTLKATFDGA
-359 ARAGWL
+359 TTAGWV
-365 ISGLTYTA
+365 ISGLTFTETHA
-373 TAEDKHDDKLGKD
+373 DKEDENLGKD
-386 IVNAY
+386 LVDAY
-391 ENGKKEEPK
+391 EDGRDNGPTHEET
-400 HDEAQP
+400 HTETP
-406 NKPEETHTEQ
+406 NNSETHTEQ
-416 PANPTTG
+416 PATPGTTETHETSTVTPVEPTH
-423 EEGTHTETPANPQPS
+423 EETHTEAPAPSTEEHHEATPS
-438 TGTTEGENT
+438 TGETT
-447 SVTPAN
+447 VT
-453 PTTGEGT
+453 
-460 HTETPAPSTG
+460 TG
-470 TTEETHTEQPANP
+470 TTEETHNVEPA
-483 TNGEGTHTE
+483 H
-492 TPANPQ
+492 
-498 PSTGETHTEAPSTG
+498 
-512 NTQPATPTPGNTETT
+512 
-527 HEGEELDPNF
+527 
-537 MVDEYNGA
+537 
-545 TGENK
+545 
-550 PKPADQTGNTPAA
+550 
-563 PTTGTEGTPAAPV
+563 
-576 ASEETHTESPA
+576 EETHTETAPVTPSTSESTVTPAPTHEEAHTEQPVTTGETEAHTAEPAHEETHTEVTPA
-587 PAVGTTE
+587 PATTGETVAVTPSTSETHTEQPAPATHEETTVATTTPAATPSTETTTVTTPETAPVAGTTE
-594 ETHTEQPSTGETHT
+594 ETHTAE
-608 ESPVATT
+608 
-615 GSETAPVVNT
+615 
-625 ETHTESPAAPVASE
+625 PAHE
-639 ETHTESPAVTTGS
+639 ETHTE
-652 ETTTPVAQPATGE
+652 
-665 THTETSAAPTTGT
+665 
-678 EGTPAVTPSTEAS
+678 VTP
-691 SATTTPVA
+691 A
-699 QPAAPATS
+699 QPAAPATTGNTAS
-707 ETATPSPAAPPKASE
+707 STATNSE
-722 EEEEELDPNLM
+722 SEEELDPNMM

>member
-144 EDSELN
+144 EDSELS
-150 QDSSANFI
+150 QDSAANFI

-175 YATLTKLDNNLNT
+175 YSTMTKLDNTLNT

-223 DNQNLTQV
+223 DNQNLRQV
-231 QLTTSENLASAKGM
+231 QLTTSDALASTKGM

-253 QVEIKTPGLQN
+253 QVEISTHGVQN

-275 KALKLNVGSLTT
+275 KALKLDVSSLTT
-287 TKDMFKDA
+287 TKEMFKDA
-295 TALSTLRLSGKLNT
+295 TALATLRVTGKLNT
-309 GLDLTNCPLDEDS
+309 GIDLTNCPLDQDS
-322 VTSVLAAMSDNG
+322 IASVLNSLNDNG
-334 PDEDKQVRFRGATV
+334 PDEDKEVRFRNETV
-348 AGNLKAIADGA
+348 AGTLKATFDGA
-359 ARAGWL
+359 TTAGWV
-365 ISGLTYTA
+365 ISGLTFTETHA
-373 TAEDKHDDKLGKD
+373 DKEDENLGKD
-386 IVNAY
+386 LVDAY
-391 ENGKKEEPK
+391 EDGRDNGPTHEET
-400 HDEAQP
+400 HTETP
-406 NKPEETHTEQ
+406 NNSETHTEQ
-416 PANPTTG
+416 PATPGTTETHETSTVTPVEPAHEETHTAEPTH
-423 EEGTHTETPANPQPS
+423 EETHTEVTPAPEEHHEATPS
-438 TGTTEGENT
+438 TGETT
-447 SVTPAN
+447 VT
-453 PTTGEGT
+453 
-460 HTETPAPSTG
+460 TG
-470 TTEETHTEQPANP
+470 TTEETHTAEPAH
-483 TNGEGTHTE
+483 EEAHTE
-492 TPANPQ
+492 TAPVT
-498 PSTGETHTEAPSTG
+498 PSTSESTVTTEHPATTSETETHTAEHTHEETHTEAPATTGETVAVTPSTSE
-512 NTQPATPTPGNTETT
+512 TTVTPAPATHEEATVATT
-527 HEGEELDPNF
+527 
-537 MVDEYNGA
+537 
-545 TGENK
+545 
-550 PKPADQTGNTPAA
+550 TPAA
-563 PTTGTEGTPAAPV
+563 TPETAPV
-576 ASEETHTESPA
+576 A
-587 PAVGTTE
+587 GTTE
-594 ETHTEQPSTGETHT
+594 ETHTAE
-608 ESPVATT
+608 
-615 GSETAPVVNT
+615 
-625 ETHTESPAAPVASE
+625 PAHE
-639 ETHTESPAVTTGS
+639 ETHTEA
-652 ETTTPVAQPATGE
+652 TP
-665 THTETSAAPTTGT
+665 
-678 EGTPAVTPSTEAS
+678 
-691 SATTTPVA
+691 A
-699 QPAAPATS
+699 QPAAPATTGNTASSTATNS
-707 ETATPSPAAPPKASE
+707 ET
-722 EEEEELDPNLM
+722 EEELDPNMM

>member
-144 EDSELN
+144 EDSELS
-150 QDSSANFI
+150 QDSAANFI

-175 YATLTKLDNNLNT
+175 YATMTKLDNTLNT

-203 LNELAPLNLAK
+203 LNELAPLNMKK

-223 DNQNLTQV
+223 DNQNLRQV
-231 QLTTSENLASAKGM
+231 QLTTSDALASTKGM

-253 QVEIKTPGLQN
+253 QVEISTHGVQN

-275 KALKLNVGSLTT
+275 KALKLDVSSLTT
-287 TKDMFKDA
+287 TKEMFKDA
-295 TALSTLRLSGKLNT
+295 TALSTLRVTGKLNT
-309 GLDLTNCPLDEDS
+309 GIDLTNCPLDQDS
-322 VTSVLAAMSDNG
+322 IASILAALNDNG
-334 PDEDKQVRFRGATV
+334 PDEDKEVRFRNETV
-348 AGNLKAIADGA
+348 AGTLKATFDGA
-359 ARAGWL
+359 TTAGWV
-365 ISGLTYTA
+365 ISGLTFTE
-373 TAEDKHDDKLGKD
+373 THEDKEDENLGKD
-386 IVNAY
+386 LVDAY
-391 ENGKKEEPK
+391 EDGRDNGPTHEET
-400 HDEAQP
+400 HTETP
-406 NKPEETHTEQ
+406 NNSETHTEQ
-416 PANPTTG
+416 PATPGTTETHETSTVTPVEPTHEETHTEVTPAPEEHHEATPSTGETTVTPAPATHEEAHTEQPAAPATEEHHEATPNTGETTVTTEHSATTG
-423 EEGTHTETPANPQPS
+423 ETEAHTAEPAHEETHTEAPA
-438 TGTTEGENT
+438 
-447 SVTPAN
+447 
-453 PTTGEGT
+453 TTGET
-460 HTETPAPSTG
+460 VAVTPSTS
-470 TTEETHTEQPANP
+470 ETHTEQPAPATHEEP
-483 TNGEGTHTE
+483 TVAST
-492 TPANPQ
+492 TPA
-498 PSTGETHTEAPSTG
+498 
-512 NTQPATPTPGNTETT
+512 ATPSTETT
-527 HEGEELDPNF
+527 T
-537 MVDEYNGA
+537 V
-545 TGENK
+545 T
-550 PKPADQTGNTPAA
+550 TPETA
-563 PTTGTEGTPAAPV
+563 PTTGATEA
-576 ASEETHTESPA
+576 HTE
-587 PAVGTTE
+587 
-594 ETHTEQPSTGETHT
+594 
-608 ESPVATT
+608 AT
-615 GSETAPVVNT
+615 P
-625 ETHTESPAAPVASE
+625 
-639 ETHTESPAVTTGS
+639 
-652 ETTTPVAQPATGE
+652 
-665 THTETSAAPTTGT
+665 
-678 EGTPAVTPSTEAS
+678 
-691 SATTTPVA
+691 A
-699 QPAAPATS
+699 QPAAPATTGNTAS
-707 ETATPSPAAPPKASE
+707 STATNSE
-722 EEEEELDPNLM
+722 SEEELDPNMM

>member
-144 EDSELN
+144 EDSELS
-150 QDSSANFI
+150 QDSAANFI

-175 YATLTKLDNNLNT
+175 YSTMTKLDNTLNT

-203 LNELAPLNLAK
+203 LNELAPLNMKK

-223 DNQNLTQV
+223 DNQNLRQV
-231 QLTTSENLASAKGM
+231 QLTTSDALASTKGM

-253 QVEIKTPGLQN
+253 QVEISTHGVQN

-275 KALKLNVGSLTT
+275 KALKLDVSSLTT
-287 TKDMFKDA
+287 TKEMFKDV
-295 TALSTLRLSGKLNT
+295 TALGTLRFTGKLNT
-309 GLDLTNCPLDEDS
+309 GIDLTNCPLDQDS
-322 VTSVLAAMSDNG
+322 IASVLNSLNDNG
-334 PDEDKQVRFRGATV
+334 PDEDKEVRFRNETV
-348 AGNLKAIADGA
+348 AGTLKATFDGA
-359 ARAGWL
+359 TTAGWV
-365 ISGLTYTA
+365 ISGLTFTETHA
-373 TAEDKHDDKLGKD
+373 DKEDENLGKD
-386 IVNAY
+386 LVDAY
-391 ENGKKEEPK
+391 EDGRDNGPTHEET
-400 HDEAQP
+400 HTETP
-406 NKPEETHTEQ
+406 NNSETHTEQ
-416 PANPTTG
+416 PA
-423 EEGTHTETPANPQPS
+423 TP
-438 TGTTEGENT
+438 GTTETHET
-447 SVTPAN
+447 STVTPVEATHEETHIAE
-453 PTTGEGT
+453 PTHEET
-460 HTETPAPSTG
+460 HTETPAPSTEEHHEATPSTGETTVTPAPTHEEAHTEQPVTTGETETHTAEPTHEETHTETAPATTGETVAVTPSTSETHTEQPAPATHEETTVATTTPAATPSTETTTVTTPETAPVAG
-470 TTEETHTEQPANP
+470 TTEETHTAEP
-483 TNGEGTHTE
+483 THE
-492 TPANPQ
+492 
-498 PSTGETHTEAPSTG
+498 ETHTEA
-512 NTQPATPTPGNTETT
+512 TP
-527 HEGEELDPNF
+527 
-537 MVDEYNGA
+537 
-545 TGENK
+545 
-550 PKPADQTGNTPAA
+550 
-563 PTTGTEGTPAAPV
+563 
-576 ASEETHTESPA
+576 
-587 PAVGTTE
+587 
-594 ETHTEQPSTGETHT
+594 
-608 ESPVATT
+608 
-615 GSETAPVVNT
+615 
-625 ETHTESPAAPVASE
+625 
-639 ETHTESPAVTTGS
+639 
-652 ETTTPVAQPATGE
+652 
-665 THTETSAAPTTGT
+665 
-678 EGTPAVTPSTEAS
+678 
-691 SATTTPVA
+691 A
-699 QPAAPATS
+699 QPAAPATTENTASSTATNS
-707 ETATPSPAAPPKASE
+707 ET
-722 EEEEELDPNLM
+722 EEELDPNMM

>member
-144 EDSELN
+144 EDSELK
-150 QDSSANFI
+150 QDSEANFI

-175 YATLTKLDNNLNT
+175 YSTMTKLDNTLNT

-203 LNELAPLNLAK
+203 LNELAPLNMKK

-223 DNQNLTQV
+223 DNQNLRQV
-231 QLTTSENLASAKGM
+231 QLTTSDALASTKGM

-253 QVEIKTPGLQN
+253 QVEISTHGVQN

-275 KALKLNVGSLTT
+275 KALKLDVSSLTT
-287 TKDMFKDA
+287 TKEMFKDA
-295 TALSTLRLSGKLNT
+295 TALGTLRFTGKLNT
-309 GLDLTNCPLDEDS
+309 GLDLTNCPLDQDS
-322 VTSVLAAMSDNG
+322 IASVLNSLNDNG
-334 PDEDKQVRFRGATV
+334 PDEDKEVRFRNETV
-348 AGNLKAIADGA
+348 AGTLKATFDGA
-359 ARAGWL
+359 TTAGWV
-365 ISGLTYTA
+365 ISGLTFTETHA
-373 TAEDKHDDKLGKD
+373 DKEDENLGKD
-386 IVNAY
+386 LVDAY
-391 ENGKKEEPK
+391 EDGRDNGPT
-400 HDEAQP
+400 H
-406 NKPEETHTEQ
+406 EETHTETPNNSETHTKQ
-416 PANPTTG
+416 PA
-423 EEGTHTETPANPQPS
+423 A
-438 TGTTEGENT
+438 
-447 SVTPAN
+447 
-453 PTTGEGT
+453 
-460 HTETPAPSTG
+460 TG
-470 TTEETHTEQPANP
+470 TTEEHHEATPSTSETTVTPAPATHEETTGTTETHTEVTPTQPA
-483 TNGEGTHTE
+483 TTGETETHTAE
-492 TPANPQ
+492 PTHE
-498 PSTGETHTEAPSTG
+498 ETHTEAPATTSETVVVTPSTSE
-512 NTQPATPTPGNTETT
+512 TTVTPAPATHEETTVATTTPAATPSTETT
-527 HEGEELDPNF
+527 T
-537 MVDEYNGA
+537 V
-545 TGENK
+545 T
-550 PKPADQTGNTPAA
+550 TPEAA
-563 PTTGTEGTPAAPV
+563 PTTGATEETHTAEPTH
-576 ASEETHTESPA
+576 EETHTEVTPA
-587 PAVGTTE
+587 
-594 ETHTEQPSTGETHT
+594 QPSA
-608 ESPVATT
+608 PATT
-615 GSETAPVVNT
+615 GNT
-625 ETHTESPAAPVASE
+625 
-639 ETHTESPAVTTGS
+639 
-652 ETTTPVAQPATGE
+652 
-665 THTETSAAPTTGT
+665 
-678 EGTPAVTPSTEAS
+678 AS
-691 SATTTPVA
+691 ST
-699 QPAAPATS
+699 AANS
-707 ETATPSPAAPPKASE
+707 ES
-722 EEEEELDPNLM
+722 EEELDPNMM

>member
-144 EDSELN
+144 EDSELS
-150 QDSSANFI
+150 QDSAANFI

-175 YATLTKLDNNLNT
+175 YSTMTKLDNTLNT

-223 DNQNLTQV
+223 DNQNLRQV
-231 QLTTSENLASAKGM
+231 QLTTSDALASTKGM

-253 QVEIKTPGLQN
+253 QVEISTHGVQN

-275 KALKLNVGSLTT
+275 KALKLDVSSLTT
-287 TKDMFKDA
+287 TKEMFKDA
-295 TALSTLRLSGKLNT
+295 TALATLRVTGKLNT
-309 GLDLTNCPLDEDS
+309 GIDLTNCPLDQDS
-322 VTSVLAAMSDNG
+322 IASVLNSLNDNG
-334 PDEDKQVRFRGATV
+334 PDEDKEVRFRNETV
-348 AGNLKAIADGA
+348 AGTLKATFDGA
-359 ARAGWL
+359 TTAGWV
-365 ISGLTYTA
+365 ISGLTFTE
-373 TAEDKHDDKLGKD
+373 THEDKEDENLGKD
-386 IVNAY
+386 LVDAY
-391 ENGKKEEPK
+391 EDGRDNGPTHEET
-400 HDEAQP
+400 HTETP
-406 NKPEETHTEQ
+406 NNSETHTEQ
-416 PANPTTG
+416 PATPGTTETHETSTVTPVEPAHEETHTAEPTH
-423 EEGTHTETPANPQPS
+423 EETHTEVTPAPEEHHEATPS
-438 TGTTEGENT
+438 TGETT
-447 SVTPAN
+447 VT
-453 PTTGEGT
+453 
-460 HTETPAPSTG
+460 TG
-470 TTEETHTEQPANP
+470 TTEETHTAEP
-483 TNGEGTHTE
+483 TH
-492 TPANPQ
+492 
-498 PSTGETHTEAPSTG
+498 
-512 NTQPATPTPGNTETT
+512 
-527 HEGEELDPNF
+527 
-537 MVDEYNGA
+537 
-545 TGENK
+545 
-550 PKPADQTGNTPAA
+550 
-563 PTTGTEGTPAAPV
+563 
-576 ASEETHTESPA
+576 EETHTETAPATPSTSESTVTTEHPATTGETETHTAEPTHEETHTEVTPA
-587 PAVGTTE
+587 PATTGE
-594 ETHTEQPSTGETHT
+594 TVAVTPSTSETHTEQPAPATHEEPT
-608 ESPVATT
+608 VATT
-615 GSETAPVVNT
+615 T
-625 ETHTESPAAPVASE
+625 PAAAPS
-639 ETHTESPAVTTGS
+639 T
-652 ETTTPVAQPATGE
+652 ETTTVTTPE
-665 THTETSAAPTTGT
+665 TAPTTG
-678 EGTPAVTPSTEAS
+678 ATEAHTE
-691 SATTTPVA
+691 ATPV
-699 QPAAPATS
+699 QPAAPATTGNTAS
-707 ETATPSPAAPPKASE
+707 STATNSE
-722 EEEEELDPNLM
+722 SEEELDPNMM

>member
-144 EDSELN
+144 EDSELS
-150 QDSSANFI
+150 QDSAANFI

-175 YATLTKLDNNLNT
+175 YSTMTKLDNTLNT

-203 LNELAPLNLAK
+203 LNELAPLNMKK

-223 DNQNLTQV
+223 DNQNLRQV
-231 QLTTSENLASAKGM
+231 QLTTSDALASTKGM

-253 QVEIKTPGLQN
+253 QVEISTHGVQN

-275 KALKLNVGSLTT
+275 KALKLDVSSLTT
-287 TKDMFKDA
+287 TKEMFKDA
-295 TALSTLRLSGKLNT
+295 TALATLRVTGKLNT
-309 GLDLTNCPLDEDS
+309 GIDLSNCPLDQDS
-322 VTSVLAAMSDNG
+322 IASVLNSLNDNG
-334 PDEDKQVRFRGATV
+334 PDEDKEVRFRNETV
-348 AGNLKAIADGA
+348 AGTLKATFDGA
-359 ARAGWL
+359 TTAGWV
-365 ISGLTYTA
+365 ISGLTFTETHA
-373 TAEDKHDDKLGKD
+373 DKEDENLGKD
-386 IVNAY
+386 LVDAY
-391 ENGKKEEPK
+391 EDGRDNGPTHEET
-400 HDEAQP
+400 HTETP
-406 NKPEETHTEQ
+406 NNSETHTEQ
-416 PANPTTG
+416 PA
-423 EEGTHTETPANPQPS
+423 TP
-438 TGTTEGENT
+438 GTTETHET
-447 SVTPAN
+447 STVTPVEATHEETHTAE
-453 PTTGEGT
+453 PTHEET
-460 HTETPAPSTG
+460 HTETPAPSTEEHHEATPSTSE
-470 TTEETHTEQPANP
+470 TTVTPAPTHEEAHTEQPATTGETEPHTAEPTHEETHTEVTPAPATTGETVAVTPSTSETHTEQPAPATHEEP
-483 TNGEGTHTE
+483 TVATT
-492 TPANPQ
+492 TPA
-498 PSTGETHTEAPSTG
+498 
-512 NTQPATPTPGNTETT
+512 ATPSTETT
-527 HEGEELDPNF
+527 T
-537 MVDEYNGA
+537 V
-545 TGENK
+545 T
-550 PKPADQTGNTPAA
+550 TPE
-563 PTTGTEGTPAAPV
+563 TAPV
-576 ASEETHTESPA
+576 AGTTEENHTAEPAHEETHTE
-587 PAVGTTE
+587 
-594 ETHTEQPSTGETHT
+594 
-608 ESPVATT
+608 
-615 GSETAPVVNT
+615 
-625 ETHTESPAAPVASE
+625 
-639 ETHTESPAVTTGS
+639 
-652 ETTTPVAQPATGE
+652 
-665 THTETSAAPTTGT
+665 
-678 EGTPAVTPSTEAS
+678 VTP
-691 SATTTPVA
+691 A
-699 QPAAPATS
+699 QPAAPATTGNTAS
-707 ETATPSPAAPPKASE
+707 STATNSE
-722 EEEEELDPNLM
+722 NEEELDPNMM

>member
-144 EDSELN
+144 EDSELS
-150 QDSSANFI
+150 QDSAANFI

-175 YATLTKLDNNLNT
+175 YATMTKLDNTLNT

-203 LNELAPLNLAK
+203 LNELAPLNMKK

-223 DNQNLTQV
+223 DNQNLRQV
-231 QLTTSENLASAKGM
+231 QLTTSDALASTKGM

-253 QVEIKTPGLQN
+253 QVEISTHGVQN

-275 KALKLNVGSLTT
+275 KALKLDVSSLTT
-287 TKDMFKDA
+287 TKEMFKDA
-295 TALSTLRLSGKLNT
+295 TALSTLRATGKLNT
-309 GLDLTNCPLDEDS
+309 GVDLSNCPLDQDS
-322 VTSVLAAMSDNG
+322 IASVLNALNDNG
-334 PDEDKQVRFRGATV
+334 PDEDKEVRFRNETV
-348 AGNLKAIADGA
+348 AGTLKATFDGA
-359 ARAGWL
+359 TTAGWV
-365 ISGLTYTA
+365 ISGLTFTE
-373 TAEDKHDDKLGKD
+373 THEDKEDENLGKD
-386 IVNAY
+386 LVDAY
-391 ENGKKEEPK
+391 EDGRDNGPTHEET
-400 HDEAQP
+400 HTETP
-406 NKPEETHTEQ
+406 NNSETHTEQ
-416 PANPTTG
+416 PATPGTTETHETSTVTPAEPAHEETHTAEPTH
-423 EEGTHTETPANPQPS
+423 EETHTE
-438 TGTTEGENT
+438 
-447 SVTPAN
+447 V
-453 PTTGEGT
+453 
-460 HTETPAPSTG
+460 TPAPSTEEHHEATPSTGESTVTTG
-470 TTEETHTEQPANP
+470 TTEETHTAEPAH
-483 TNGEGTHTE
+483 EETHTE
-492 TPANPQ
+492 TPSTSETTVTPAQ
-498 PSTGETHTEAPSTG
+498 PSTGETTGTTEQPS
-512 NTQPATPTPGNTETT
+512 
-527 HEGEELDPNF
+527 
-537 MVDEYNGA
+537 A
-545 TGENK
+545 TGTTEEHHE
-550 PKPADQTGNTPAA
+550 AE
-563 PTTGTEGTPAAPV
+563 PTH
-576 ASEETHTESPA
+576 EETHTEVTPAQPSTGETVAVTPSTSETTVTPA
-587 PAVGTTE
+587 PATHEETTVATTTPAATPSTGETTTVTTPETSPVAGTTE
-594 ETHTEQPSTGETHT
+594 ETHTAEPTH
-608 ESPVATT
+608 
-615 GSETAPVVNT
+615 
-625 ETHTESPAAPVASE
+625 E
-639 ETHTESPAVTTGS
+639 ETHTE
-652 ETTTPVAQPATGE
+652 
-665 THTETSAAPTTGT
+665 
-678 EGTPAVTPSTEAS
+678 VTP
-691 SATTTPVA
+691 A
-699 QPAAPATS
+699 QPAAPATTGNTAS
-707 ETATPSPAAPPKASE
+707 STATNSE
-722 EEEEELDPNLM
+722 SEEELDPNMM

>member
-144 EDSELN
+144 EDSELK
-150 QDSSANFI
+150 QDSEANFI

-175 YATLTKLDNNLNT
+175 YSTMTKLDNTLNT

-203 LNELAPLNLAK
+203 LNELAPLNMKK

-223 DNQNLTQV
+223 DNQNLRQV
-231 QLTTSENLASAKGM
+231 QLTTSDALASTKGM

-253 QVEIKTPGLQN
+253 QVEISTHGVQN

-275 KALKLNVGSLTT
+275 KALKLDVSSLTT
-287 TKDMFKDA
+287 TKEMFKDA
-295 TALSTLRLSGKLNT
+295 TALATLRVTGKLNT
-309 GLDLTNCPLDEDS
+309 GLDLTNCPLDQDS
-322 VTSVLAAMSDNG
+322 IASVLNSLNDNG
-334 PDEDKQVRFRGATV
+334 PDEDKEVRFRNETV
-348 AGNLKAIADGA
+348 AGTLKATFDGA
-359 ARAGWL
+359 TTAGWV
-365 ISGLTYTA
+365 ISGLTFTETHA
-373 TAEDKHDDKLGKD
+373 DKEDENLGKD
-386 IVNAY
+386 LVDAY
-391 ENGKKEEPK
+391 EDGRDNGPTHEETHTETPNNSET
-400 HDEAQP
+400 HTEQPVTPGTTETHETSTVTPVEPTHEETHTAEPTHEETHTEVTPAPEEHHEATPSTGETTVTPAPATHEEAHTEQP
-406 NKPEETHTEQ
+406 AAPATEEHHEATPSTGETTVTTGTTEETHNVEPAHEETHTETAPATPSTSESTVTTEHPATTGETEAHTAEPAHEETHTEVTPAPATTGETVAVTPSTSETHTEQ
-416 PANPTTG
+416 PAPATHEETTVAS
-423 EEGTHTETPANPQPS
+423 TTPA
-438 TGTTEGENT
+438 
-447 SVTPAN
+447 
-453 PTTGEGT
+453 
-460 HTETPAPSTG
+460 
-470 TTEETHTEQPANP
+470 
-483 TNGEGTHTE
+483 
-492 TPANPQ
+492 
-498 PSTGETHTEAPSTG
+498 
-512 NTQPATPTPGNTETT
+512 ATPSTETT
-527 HEGEELDPNF
+527 T
-537 MVDEYNGA
+537 V
-545 TGENK
+545 T
-550 PKPADQTGNTPAA
+550 TPETA
-563 PTTGTEGTPAAPV
+563 PTTGA
-576 ASEETHTESPA
+576 
-587 PAVGTTE
+587 
-594 ETHTEQPSTGETHT
+594 
-608 ESPVATT
+608 
-615 GSETAPVVNT
+615 T
-625 ETHTESPAAPVASE
+625 ETHEATPAR
-639 ETHTESPAVTTGS
+639 PAVTT
-652 ETTTPVAQPATGE
+652 TTENT
-665 THTETSAAPTTGT
+665 
-678 EGTPAVTPSTEAS
+678 AS
-691 SATTTPVA
+691 S
-699 QPAAPATS
+699 
-707 ETATPSPAAPPKASE
+707 TATNSE
-722 EEEEELDPNLM
+722 SEEELDPNMM

>member
-144 EDSELN
+144 EDSELS

-175 YATLTKLDNNLNT
+175 YATLTKLDNTLNT

-223 DNQNLTQV
+223 DNQNLRQV
-231 QLTTSENLASAKGM
+231 QLTTSDALASTKGM

-253 QVEIKTPGLQN
+253 QVEISTHGVQN

-275 KALKLNVGSLTT
+275 KALKLDVSSLTT
-287 TKDMFKDA
+287 TKEMFKDA
-295 TALSTLRLSGKLNT
+295 TALGTLRVTGKLNT
-309 GLDLTNCPLDEDS
+309 GIDLTNCPLDQDS
-322 VTSVLAAMSDNG
+322 IASVLNSLNDNG
-334 PDEDKQVRFRGATV
+334 PDEDKEVRFRNETV
-348 AGNLKAIADGA
+348 AGTLKATFDGA
-359 ARAGWL
+359 TTAGWV
-365 ISGLTYTA
+365 ISGLTFTETHA
-373 TAEDKHDDKLGKD
+373 DKEDETLGKD
-386 IVNAY
+386 LVDAY
-391 ENGKKEEPK
+391 EDGRDNGPTHEET
-400 HDEAQP
+400 HTETP
-406 NKPEETHTEQ
+406 NNSETHTEQ
-416 PANPTTG
+416 PA
-423 EEGTHTETPANPQPS
+423 TP
-438 TGTTEGENT
+438 GTTETHET
-447 SVTPAN
+447 STVTPVE
-453 PTTGEGT
+453 PTHEETHTAEPTHEET
-460 HTETPAPSTG
+460 HTETPAPSTEEHHEATPSTGETTVTTGTTEETHNVEPAHEETHTETAPATPSTSESTVTTEHPATTGETEAHTTEPTHEETHTEVTPAPATTGETVAVTPSTSETHTEQPAPATHEETTVATTTPAATPSTETTTVTTPETAPVTG
-470 TTEETHTEQPANP
+470 TTEETHTAEPAH
-483 TNGEGTHTE
+483 E
-492 TPANPQ
+492 
-498 PSTGETHTEAPSTG
+498 ETHTEA
-512 NTQPATPTPGNTETT
+512 TP
-527 HEGEELDPNF
+527 
-537 MVDEYNGA
+537 
-545 TGENK
+545 
-550 PKPADQTGNTPAA
+550 
-563 PTTGTEGTPAAPV
+563 
-576 ASEETHTESPA
+576 
-587 PAVGTTE
+587 
-594 ETHTEQPSTGETHT
+594 
-608 ESPVATT
+608 
-615 GSETAPVVNT
+615 
-625 ETHTESPAAPVASE
+625 
-639 ETHTESPAVTTGS
+639 
-652 ETTTPVAQPATGE
+652 
-665 THTETSAAPTTGT
+665 
-678 EGTPAVTPSTEAS
+678 
-691 SATTTPVA
+691 A
-699 QPAAPATS
+699 QPAAPATTGNTAS
-707 ETATPSPAAPPKASE
+707 STATNSE
-722 EEEEELDPNLM
+722 SEEELDPNMM

>member
-144 EDSELN
+144 EDSELS
-150 QDSSANFI
+150 QDSAANFI

-175 YATLTKLDNNLNT
+175 YSTMTKLDNTLNT

-203 LNELAPLNLAK
+203 LNELAPLNMKK

-223 DNQNLTQV
+223 DNQNLRQV
-231 QLTTSENLASAKGM
+231 QLTTSDALASTKGM

-253 QVEIKTPGLQN
+253 QVEISTHGVQN

-275 KALKLNVGSLTT
+275 KALKLDVSSLTT
-287 TKDMFKDA
+287 TKEMFKDA
-295 TALSTLRLSGKLNT
+295 TALGTLRFTGKLNT
-309 GLDLTNCPLDEDS
+309 GLDLTNCPLDQDS
-322 VTSVLAAMSDNG
+322 IASVLAALNDNG
-334 PDEDKQVRFRGATV
+334 PDEDKEVRFRNETV
-348 AGNLKAIADGA
+348 AGTLKATFDGA
-359 ARAGWL
+359 TTAGWV
-365 ISGLTYTA
+365 ISGLTFTETHA
-373 TAEDKHDDKLGKD
+373 DKEDENLGKD
-386 IVNAY
+386 LVDAY
-391 ENGKKEEPK
+391 EDGRDNGPTHEET
-400 HDEAQP
+400 HTETP
-406 NKPEETHTEQ
+406 NNSETHTEQ
-416 PANPTTG
+416 PATPGTTETHETSTVTPVEPTH
-423 EEGTHTETPANPQPS
+423 EETHTSEPTHEETHTEVTPAPATHEEAHTEQPAAPATEEHHEATPS
-438 TGTTEGENT
+438 TGEST
-447 SVTPAN
+447 VT
-453 PTTGEGT
+453 
-460 HTETPAPSTG
+460 TG
-470 TTEETHTEQPANP
+470 TTEETHTAEPA
-483 TNGEGTHTE
+483 H
-492 TPANPQ
+492 
-498 PSTGETHTEAPSTG
+498 
-512 NTQPATPTPGNTETT
+512 
-527 HEGEELDPNF
+527 
-537 MVDEYNGA
+537 
-545 TGENK
+545 
-550 PKPADQTGNTPAA
+550 
-563 PTTGTEGTPAAPV
+563 
-576 ASEETHTESPA
+576 EETHTETAPATPSTSESTVTTEHPATTGETETHTAEPTHEETHTEVTPA
-587 PAVGTTE
+587 PATTGE
-594 ETHTEQPSTGETHT
+594 TVAVTPSTSETHTEQPAPANHEEPT
-608 ESPVATT
+608 VTT
-615 GSETAPVVNT
+615 TT
-625 ETHTESPAAPVASE
+625 PAAAPS
-639 ETHTESPAVTTGS
+639 T
-652 ETTTPVAQPATGE
+652 ETTTVTTPE
-665 THTETSAAPTTGT
+665 TAPTTG
-678 EGTPAVTPSTEAS
+678 ATEAHTE
-691 SATTTPVA
+691 ATPP
-699 QPAAPATS
+699 QPAAPATTGNTAS
-707 ETATPSPAAPPKASE
+707 STATNSE
-722 EEEEELDPNLM
+722 SEEELDPNMM

>member
-1 MAIDNVI
+1 MVIDNVI

-144 EDSELN
+144 EDSELS
-150 QDSSANFI
+150 QDSAANFI

-175 YATLTKLDNNLNT
+175 YSTMTKLDNTLNT

-223 DNQNLTQV
+223 DNQNLRQV
-231 QLTTSENLASAKGM
+231 QLTTSDALASTKGM

-253 QVEIKTPGLQN
+253 QVEISTHGVQN

-275 KALKLNVGSLTT
+275 KALKLDVSSLTT
-287 TKDMFKDA
+287 TKEMFKDA
-295 TALSTLRLSGKLNT
+295 TALGTLRITGKLNT
-309 GLDLTNCPLDEDS
+309 GLDLTNCPLDQDS
-322 VTSVLAAMSDNG
+322 IASVLNSLNDNG
-334 PDEDKQVRFRGATV
+334 PDEDKEVRFRNETV
-348 AGNLKAIADGA
+348 AGTLKATFDGA
-359 ARAGWL
+359 TTAGWV
-365 ISGLTYTA
+365 ISGLTFTETHA
-373 TAEDKHDDKLGKD
+373 DKEDENLGKD
-386 IVNAY
+386 LVDAY
-391 ENGKKEEPK
+391 ENGRDNGPTHEET
-400 HDEAQP
+400 HTETP
-406 NKPEETHTEQ
+406 NNSETHTEQ
-416 PANPTTG
+416 PA
-423 EEGTHTETPANPQPS
+423 TP
-438 TGTTEGENT
+438 GTTETHET
-447 SVTPAN
+447 STVTPVE
-453 PTTGEGT
+453 PTHEETHTAEPTHEET
-460 HTETPAPSTG
+460 HTETPAPATHEEAHTEQPAAPATEEHHEATPSTGETTVTTG
-470 TTEETHTEQPANP
+470 TTEETHNVEPA
-483 TNGEGTHTE
+483 H
-492 TPANPQ
+492 
-498 PSTGETHTEAPSTG
+498 
-512 NTQPATPTPGNTETT
+512 
-527 HEGEELDPNF
+527 
-537 MVDEYNGA
+537 
-545 TGENK
+545 
-550 PKPADQTGNTPAA
+550 
-563 PTTGTEGTPAAPV
+563 
-576 ASEETHTESPA
+576 EETHTETAPATPSTSESTVTTEHPATTGETEAHTAEPTHEETHTEVTPA
-587 PAVGTTE
+587 PATTSETVAVTPSTSETHTEQPAPVTHEETTVASTTPAATPETAPVAGTTE
-594 ETHTEQPSTGETHT
+594 ETHTAE
-608 ESPVATT
+608 
-615 GSETAPVVNT
+615 
-625 ETHTESPAAPVASE
+625 PAHE
-639 ETHTESPAVTTGS
+639 ETHTEA
-652 ETTTPVAQPATGE
+652 TP
-665 THTETSAAPTTGT
+665 
-678 EGTPAVTPSTEAS
+678 
-691 SATTTPVA
+691 A
-699 QPAAPATS
+699 QPAAPATTGNTAS
-707 ETATPSPAAPPKASE
+707 STATNSE
-722 EEEEELDPNLM
+722 SEEELDPNMM

>member
-144 EDSELN
+144 EDSELS
-150 QDSSANFI
+150 QDSAANFI

-175 YATLTKLDNNLNT
+175 YSTMTKLDNTLNT

-203 LNELAPLNLAK
+203 LNELAPLNMKK

-223 DNQNLTQV
+223 DNQNLRQV
-231 QLTTSENLASAKGM
+231 QLTTSDALASTKGM

-253 QVEIKTPGLQN
+253 QVEISTHGVQN

-275 KALKLNVGSLTT
+275 KALKLDVSSLTT
-287 TKDMFKDA
+287 TKEMFKDA
-295 TALSTLRLSGKLNT
+295 TALATLRVTGKLNT
-309 GLDLTNCPLDEDS
+309 GIDLSNCPLDQDS
-322 VTSVLAAMSDNG
+322 IASVLNSLNDNG
-334 PDEDKQVRFRGATV
+334 PDEDKEVRFRNETV
-348 AGNLKAIADGA
+348 AGTLKATFDGA
-359 ARAGWL
+359 TTAGWV
-365 ISGLTYTA
+365 ISGLTFTETHA
-373 TAEDKHDDKLGKD
+373 DKEDENLGKD
-386 IVNAY
+386 LVDAY
-391 ENGKKEEPK
+391 EDGRDNGPTHEET
-400 HDEAQP
+400 HTETP
-406 NKPEETHTEQ
+406 NNSETHTEQ
-416 PANPTTG
+416 PATSGTTETHETSTVTPVEPTH
-423 EEGTHTETPANPQPS
+423 EETHTAEPTHEETHTEAPAPSTEEHHEATPS
-438 TGTTEGENT
+438 TGETT
-447 SVTPAN
+447 VT
-453 PTTGEGT
+453 
-460 HTETPAPSTG
+460 TG
-470 TTEETHTEQPANP
+470 TTEETHNVEPA
-483 TNGEGTHTE
+483 H
-492 TPANPQ
+492 
-498 PSTGETHTEAPSTG
+498 
-512 NTQPATPTPGNTETT
+512 
-527 HEGEELDPNF
+527 
-537 MVDEYNGA
+537 
-545 TGENK
+545 
-550 PKPADQTGNTPAA
+550 
-563 PTTGTEGTPAAPV
+563 
-576 ASEETHTESPA
+576 EETHTETAPATPSTSESTVTTEHPATTGETEAHTAEPAHEETHTEVTPA
-587 PAVGTTE
+587 PATTGETVAVTPSTSETHTEQPAPATHEETTVATTTPAATPSTETTTVTTPETAPVAGTTE
-594 ETHTEQPSTGETHT
+594 ETHTAET
-608 ESPVATT
+608 
-615 GSETAPVVNT
+615 
-625 ETHTESPAAPVASE
+625 
-639 ETHTESPAVTTGS
+639 
-652 ETTTPVAQPATGE
+652 
-665 THTETSAAPTTGT
+665 APTTGAT
-678 EGTPAVTPSTEAS
+678 ESHTEA
-691 SATTTPVA
+691 TPA
-699 QPAAPATS
+699 QPAAPATTENTASSTATNS
-707 ETATPSPAAPPKASE
+707 ET
-722 EEEEELDPNLM
+722 EEELDPNMM

>member
-175 YATLTKLDNNLNT
+175 YATLTKLDNTLNT

-223 DNQNLTQV
+223 DNQNLRQV
-231 QLTTSENLASAKGM
+231 QLTTSDALASTKGM

-253 QVEIKTPGLQN
+253 QVEISTHGVQN

-275 KALKLNVGSLTT
+275 KALKLDVSSLTT
-287 TKDMFKDA
+287 TKEMFKDA
-295 TALSTLRLSGKLNT
+295 TALATLRVTGKLNT
-309 GLDLTNCPLDEDS
+309 GVDLSNCPLDQDS
-322 VTSVLAAMSDNG
+322 IASVLNALNDNG
-334 PDEDKQVRFRGATV
+334 PDEDKEVRFRNETV
-348 AGNLKAIADGA
+348 AGTLKATFDGA
-359 ARAGWL
+359 TTAGWV
-365 ISGLTYTA
+365 ISGLTFTE
-373 TAEDKHDDKLGKD
+373 THEDKEDENLGKD
-386 IVNAY
+386 LVDAY
-391 ENGKKEEPK
+391 EDGRDNGPTHEET
-400 HDEAQP
+400 HTETP
-406 NKPEETHTEQ
+406 NNSETHTEQ
-416 PANPTTG
+416 PATPGTTETHETSTVTPVEPTH
-423 EEGTHTETPANPQPS
+423 EETHTEVTPAPATEEHHEATPS
-438 TGTTEGENT
+438 TGETT
-447 SVTPAN
+447 VT
-453 PTTGEGT
+453 
-460 HTETPAPSTG
+460 TG
-470 TTEETHTEQPANP
+470 TTEETHTAEP
-483 TNGEGTHTE
+483 THEETHTE
-492 TPANPQ
+492 TAPAT
-498 PSTGETHTEAPSTG
+498 PSTSESTVTTEHPATTGETEAHTAEPAHEETHTEAPVT
-512 NTQPATPTPGNTETT
+512 
-527 HEGEELDPNF
+527 
-537 MVDEYNGA
+537 
-545 TGENK
+545 TGETV
-550 PKPADQTGNTPAA
+550 AVTPS
-563 PTTGTEGTPAAPV
+563 T
-576 ASEETHTESPA
+576 SETHTEQPA
-587 PAVGTTE
+587 PATHEEATVATTTPAATPSTETTTVTTPETAPVAGTTE
-594 ETHTEQPSTGETHT
+594 ETHTAE
-608 ESPVATT
+608 
-615 GSETAPVVNT
+615 
-625 ETHTESPAAPVASE
+625 PAHE
-639 ETHTESPAVTTGS
+639 ETHTEA
-652 ETTTPVAQPATGE
+652 TP
-665 THTETSAAPTTGT
+665 
-678 EGTPAVTPSTEAS
+678 
-691 SATTTPVA
+691 A
-699 QPAAPATS
+699 QPAAPATTGNTAS
-707 ETATPSPAAPPKASE
+707 STATNSE
-722 EEEEELDPNLM
+722 SEEELDPNMM

>member
-144 EDSELN
+144 EDSELS
-150 QDSSANFI
+150 QDSAANFI

-175 YATLTKLDNNLNT
+175 YATMTKLDNTLNT

-203 LNELAPLNLAK
+203 LNELAPLNMKK

-223 DNQNLTQV
+223 DNQNLRQV
-231 QLTTSENLASAKGM
+231 QLTTSDALASTKGM

-253 QVEIKTPGLQN
+253 QVEISTHGVQN

-275 KALKLNVGSLTT
+275 KALKLDVSSLTT
-287 TKDMFKDA
+287 TKEMFKDA
-295 TALSTLRLSGKLNT
+295 TALGTLRFTGKLNT
-309 GLDLTNCPLDEDS
+309 GLDLSNCPLDQDS
-322 VTSVLAAMSDNG
+322 IASVLNSLNDNG
-334 PDEDKQVRFRGATV
+334 PDEDKEVRFRNETV
-348 AGNLKAIADGA
+348 AGTLKATFDGA
-359 ARAGWL
+359 TTAGWV
-365 ISGLTYTA
+365 ISGLTFTETHA
-373 TAEDKHDDKLGKD
+373 DKEDENLGKD
-386 IVNAY
+386 LVDAY
-391 ENGKKEEPK
+391 EDGRDNGPTHEET
-400 HDEAQP
+400 HTETP
-406 NKPEETHTEQ
+406 NNSETHTEQ
-416 PANPTTG
+416 PATPGTTETHETSTVTPVEPTH
-423 EEGTHTETPANPQPS
+423 EETHTETPAA
-438 TGTTEGENT
+438 GTTEEHHEATPST
-447 SVTPAN
+447 SETVTPAPETHTEQPAA

-460 HTETPAPSTG
+460 TSATETHTEQPAVTGTTEEHHEAEPTHEETHTEVTPSQPATGETVAVTPSTSETTVTPAPATHEEATVATTTPATTPSTETTTVTTPETAPVAG
-470 TTEETHTEQPANP
+470 TTEETHTAEPA
-483 TNGEGTHTE
+483 H
-492 TPANPQ
+492 
-498 PSTGETHTEAPSTG
+498 
-512 NTQPATPTPGNTETT
+512 
-527 HEGEELDPNF
+527 
-537 MVDEYNGA
+537 
-545 TGENK
+545 
-550 PKPADQTGNTPAA
+550 
-563 PTTGTEGTPAAPV
+563 
-576 ASEETHTESPA
+576 EETHTE
-587 PAVGTTE
+587 
-594 ETHTEQPSTGETHT
+594 
-608 ESPVATT
+608 
-615 GSETAPVVNT
+615 
-625 ETHTESPAAPVASE
+625 
-639 ETHTESPAVTTGS
+639 
-652 ETTTPVAQPATGE
+652 
-665 THTETSAAPTTGT
+665 
-678 EGTPAVTPSTEAS
+678 VTP
-691 SATTTPVA
+691 A
-699 QPAAPATS
+699 QPAAPATTGNTASSTATNS
-707 ETATPSPAAPPKASE
+707 ET
-722 EEEEELDPNLM
+722 EEELDPNMM

>member
-144 EDSELN
+144 EDSELS
-150 QDSSANFI
+150 QDSAANFI

-175 YATLTKLDNNLNT
+175 YSTMTKLDNTLNT

-203 LNELAPLNLAK
+203 LNELAPLNMKK

-223 DNQNLTQV
+223 DNQNLRQV
-231 QLTTSENLASAKGM
+231 QLTTSDALASTKGM

-253 QVEIKTPGLQN
+253 QVEISTHGVQN

-275 KALKLNVGSLTT
+275 KALKLDVSSLTT
-287 TKDMFKDA
+287 TKEMFKDA
-295 TALSTLRLSGKLNT
+295 TALGTLRFTGKLNT
-309 GLDLTNCPLDEDS
+309 GLDLTNCPLDQDS
-322 VTSVLAAMSDNG
+322 IASVLNSLNDNG
-334 PDEDKQVRFRGATV
+334 PDEDKEVRFRNETV
-348 AGNLKAIADGA
+348 AGTLKATFDGA
-359 ARAGWL
+359 TTAGWV
-365 ISGLTYTA
+365 ISGLTFTETHA
-373 TAEDKHDDKLGKD
+373 DKEDENLGKD
-386 IVNAY
+386 LVDAY
-391 ENGKKEEPK
+391 EDGRDNGPTHEET
-400 HDEAQP
+400 HTETP
-406 NKPEETHTEQ
+406 NNSETHTEQ
-416 PANPTTG
+416 PATPGITETHETSTVTPVEATH
-423 EEGTHTETPANPQPS
+423 EETHTAE
-438 TGTTEGENT
+438 
-447 SVTPAN
+447 
-453 PTTGEGT
+453 PTHEET
-460 HTETPAPSTG
+460 HTETPAPSTEEHHEATPSTGETTVTTG
-470 TTEETHTEQPANP
+470 TTEETHTAEP
-483 TNGEGTHTE
+483 TH
-492 TPANPQ
+492 
-498 PSTGETHTEAPSTG
+498 
-512 NTQPATPTPGNTETT
+512 
-527 HEGEELDPNF
+527 
-537 MVDEYNGA
+537 
-545 TGENK
+545 
-550 PKPADQTGNTPAA
+550 
-563 PTTGTEGTPAAPV
+563 
-576 ASEETHTESPA
+576 EETHTETAPVTPSTSESTVTTEQPATTGETETHTEVTPA
-587 PAVGTTE
+587 PATTGE
-594 ETHTEQPSTGETHT
+594 TVAVTPNTSETHTEQPAPATHEETTVATTTPAATPNTETTTVTTPETAPVAGTTGETHT
-608 ESPVATT
+608 VE
-615 GSETAPVVNT
+615 
-625 ETHTESPAAPVASE
+625 PAHE
-639 ETHTESPAVTTGS
+639 ETHTEA
-652 ETTTPVAQPATGE
+652 TPV
-665 THTETSAAPTTGT
+665 
-678 EGTPAVTPSTEAS
+678 
-691 SATTTPVA
+691 
-699 QPAAPATS
+699 QPAAPATTGNTAS
-707 ETATPSPAAPPKASE
+707 STATNSE
-722 EEEEELDPNLM
+722 SEEELDPNMM